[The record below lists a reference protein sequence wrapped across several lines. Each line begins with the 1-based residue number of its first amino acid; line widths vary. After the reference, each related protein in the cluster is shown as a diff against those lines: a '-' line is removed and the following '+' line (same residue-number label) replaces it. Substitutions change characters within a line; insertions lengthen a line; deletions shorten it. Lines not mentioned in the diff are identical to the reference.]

1 MIRQTDLDHHLR
13 RQGQHR
19 DQAAATDDK
28 GARKAH
34 LEMAAGHAR
43 HAATA
48 KKAMDRRDV
57 MTNAEFEASLKP
69 PPSTATDAERPANK
83 RAHTRNSANDHNPRD
98 AGSPA

>member
-1 MIRQTDLDHHLR
+1 MIRQTDLDHHLK

-48 KKAMDRRDV
+48 KKPWIA
-57 MTNAEFEASLKP
+57 
-69 PPSTATDAERPANK
+69 AT
-83 RAHTRNSANDHNPRD
+83 
-98 AGSPA
+98 